1 LGSVRV
7 GDVQSH
13 SPNLGTVLLH
23 HVIEITESS
32 STSDEVVA
40 GIEDG
45 ESDLSAEASRGSCD

>member
-1 LGSVRV
+1 
-7 GDVQSH
+7 
-13 SPNLGTVLLH
+13 VLLH